1 MLTRGQFI
9 MKYTVGAAL
18 QKQAHMPLLRALG
31 RAAQS
36 NWGWFRKQPRWKQLL
51 LGAAAAPT
59 TAKGVELIT
68 PESLESLE
76 EKRSAVTQDEL
87 AENQLATPSKD
98 IPPLPVDQ
106 HASQVVPATAA
117 EIPGANT
124 KAYGDIPN
132 PFAGTYK
139 EVYKTP
145 APKTAAHKLAAHA
158 AATKLVFAQ

>member
-9 MKYTVGAAL
+9 MRYTVGDAL
-18 QKQAHMPLLRALG
+18 QKQAYLPLLRALG
-31 RAAQS
+31 RAAKGS
-36 NWGWFRKQPRWKQLL
+36 WGWFREQPRWKQLL

-59 TAKGVELIT
+59 TAKGIELIT
-68 PESLESLE
+68 PEPLE

-87 AENQLATPSKD
+87 EENQLATPSKD

-139 EVYKTP
+139 KVYKTP
-145 APKTAAHKLAAHA
+145 APKTAARKLAAHA